1 MCTPENTIAS
11 LHLHND
17 KLITSIQKDDFTDDL
32 KNEGDKQY
40 IEVEDPDITQLE
52 IDVKST
58 SITNTQ
64 NIKKRQLILTTDNL
78 DYYSFQSDVMF

>member
-11 LHLHND
+11 LHND